1 MASKSST
8 AKSGSTPGA
17 ESAPAD
23 TEAAEAPASVAEE
36 KAGALDL
43 LAEKPKRVRKKS
55 DAADVALPSIG
66 KVTPKAKAAPEE
78 SAPTELAGPTLDEL
92 KDGALSIFDDEEAK
106 VERKR
111 KLDEARA
118 IRAAAAGQLLKPIS
132 KIHAAKEE
140 AKAEAEARL
149 FQQLHAVP
157 APPAPVVEA
166 GRPEAAVEDAEPG
179 ETEDEDEP
187 TDPKVIHIKPPV
199 IVKDLAER
207 IGIKSFQI
215 IKELMTLDIFVNQ
228 NSAIEPDVAAKIC
241 ENHGFTF
248 EREKRKK
255 GEGVHKIEEVVAAPP
270 VPEPEPEVEKLKSRP
285 PIVTIMGH
293 VDHGKTSLLD
303 YIRKSKVAAGEAGGI
318 TQHLGAYAVEHEM
331 AGEKKTVVF
340 LDTPGHAAFSAMR
353 ARGANLTDVVVL
365 VIAADDGM
373 MPTTHEALAHARAA
387 GVKIVVALNKCDL
400 PRADVNKVKQ
410 QLQAND
416 LMPEEWGGNT
426 SCVEISALKGTNV
439 DQLLEIILLEAEMLE
454 LKADPKAP
462 VRAIAVESRVE
473 AGKGPSATVIAST
486 GTIKPGMPFICGQHW
501 GKVRG
506 LFNDRG
512 EAIKSAGP
520 SIPCEII
527 GFSGPPSVGDE
538 VLEMKSERDAKR
550 LSEERS
556 SAQRLE
562 KLAHPRR
569 NRMEDLF
576 ASMDASV
583 KVLRLILKADAAGSV
598 EAIVTAL
605 KGIKSEKVTL
615 DFAATGA
622 GPITESDVLL
632 ASATDAVIIGFNTKV
647 EAKGVAA
654 AKREGIQIK
663 LYSIIYELIDQVR
676 DAMLGLLD
684 PLTRERVIGHAL
696 VKQVF
701 KVQRGYAA
709 GCGVTDGRVT
719 RTAHARVVRG
729 GTPVFDGKMSTLRR
743 YTEEV
748 QEVRNGLE
756 CGIKLGSFD
765 DYEEGDIIECYELEK
780 LAQTL

>member
-8 AKSGSTPGA
+8 AKSGGDPDTGS
-17 ESAPAD
+17 SPAG
-23 TEAAEAPASVAEE
+23 APASAPEE
-36 KAGALDL
+36 KTGALDL
-43 LAEKPKRVRKKS
+43 LAEKPKRVRRKP
-55 DAADVALPSIG
+55 DAADVPTLPSIG
-66 KVTPKAKAAPEE
+66 KVTPKTKEVPLAPPAE
-78 SAPTELAGPTLDEL
+78 PAGPTLDEL
-92 KDGALSIFDDEEAK
+92 KDSALSLFDEDEAK
-106 VERKR
+106 AERKR
-111 KLDEARA
+111 KLEEARA
-118 IRAAAAGQLLKPIS
+118 ARAAAAAQLLKPIS
-132 KIHAAKEE
+132 KIQAAKEE

-149 FQQLHAVP
+149 FQQLHAATTP
-157 APPAPVVEA
+157 PPPDDLPEPPAEEA
-166 GRPEAAVEDAEPG
+166 GEAMGPG
-179 ETEDEDEP
+179 EEGPEGEEIP
-187 TDPKVIHIKPPV
+187 SDPKIIHIKPPV

-215 IKELMTLDIFVNQ
+215 IKELMSLDIFVNQ
-228 NSAIEPDVAAKIC
+228 NSAIEPDIAAKVC
-241 ENHGFTF
+241 ENHGFIF

-255 GEGVHKIEEVVAAPP
+255 GGGFIKPVEPDIAPP
-270 VPEPEPEVEKLKSRP
+270 PPEPEPEVEKLKSRP

-303 YIRKSKVAAGEAGGI
+303 TIRRTKVAAGEAGGI
-318 TQHLGAYAVEHEM
+318 TQHLGAYAVEHTVD
-331 AGEKKTVVF
+331 GEKKTIVF

-353 ARGANLTDVVVL
+353 ARGASLTDVVVL
-365 VIAADDGM
+365 VVAADDGM

-387 GVKIVVALNKCDL
+387 GVKIVVAINKCDL

-416 LMPEEWGGNT
+416 LMPEDWGGTT
-426 SCVEISALKGTNV
+426 SCVEISALKGTNI
-439 DQLLEIILLEAEMLE
+439 DQLLEIILLEAELLE
-454 LKADPKAP
+454 LKADPKAA
-462 VRAIAVESRVE
+462 VRAIAIESRVE
-473 AGKGPSATVIAST
+473 AGKGPTATVIANT
-486 GTIKPGMPFICGQHW
+486 GTIKVGMPFICGQHW
-501 GKVRG
+501 GKVRS
-506 LFNDRG
+506 LLNDRG
-512 EAIKSAGP
+512 EPIKEAGP

-527 GFSGPPSVGDE
+527 GFSGPPAVGDE

-550 LSEERS
+550 LSEERTNS
-556 SAQRLE
+556 QRLE
-562 KLAHPRR
+562 KLVHSRR

-576 ASMDASV
+576 ASMDSSV
-583 KVLRLILKADAAGSV
+583 KVLRLIVKADAAGSV
-598 EAIVTAL
+598 EAILGAL
-605 KGIKSEKVTL
+605 KDIKSEKVTL

-622 GPITESDVLL
+622 GPITENDVLL

-647 EAKGVAA
+647 ETKGVAA

-684 PLTRERVIGHAL
+684 PLTRERIIGHAL

-709 GCGVTDGRVT
+709 GCGVTDGRIT
-719 RTAHARVVRG
+719 RSAHARVLRG

-756 CGIKLGSFD
+756 CGIKLGAFD

-780 LAQTL
+780 LSQTL

>member
-1 MASKSST
+1 M
-8 AKSGSTPGA
+8 P
-17 ESAPAD
+17 EVPEV
-23 TEAAEAPASVAEE
+23 TE
-36 KAGALDL
+36 
-43 LAEKPKRVRKKS
+43 
-55 DAADVALPSIG
+55 
-66 KVTPKAKAAPEE
+66 
-78 SAPTELAGPTLDEL
+78 
-92 KDGALSIFDDEEAK
+92 
-106 VERKR
+106 
-111 KLDEARA
+111 
-118 IRAAAAGQLLKPIS
+118 
-132 KIHAAKEE
+132 
-140 AKAEAEARL
+140 
-149 FQQLHAVP
+149 
-157 APPAPVVEA
+157 VVEA
-166 GRPEAAVEDAEPG
+166 GESES
-179 ETEDEDEP
+179 DEDEII
-187 TDPKVIHIKPPV
+187 DPKVIHLKPPV

-215 IKELMTLDIFVNQ
+215 IKELMALDIFVNQ

-241 ENHGFTF
+241 ENHGFIF

-255 GEGVHKIEEVVAAPP
+255 GEGVHKVDEVVAAPP
-270 VPEPEPEVEKLKSRP
+270 VPEPEPEVEKLKPRP
-285 PIVTIMGH
+285 PIITIMGH

-331 AGEKKTVVF
+331 SGEKKTIVF
-340 LDTPGHAAFSAMR
+340 LDTPGHSAFSAMR
-353 ARGANLTDVVVL
+353 ARGANLTDIVVL

-416 LMPEEWGGNT
+416 LMPEDWGGTT
-426 SCVEISALKGTNV
+426 SCVEISATKGTNV

-473 AGKGPSATVIAST
+473 AGKGPTATVIAST
-486 GTIKPGMPFICGQHW
+486 GTLKVGMPFICGQHW
-501 GKVRG
+501 GKVRS
-506 LFNDRG
+506 LLNDRG
-512 EAIKSAGP
+512 EPIKSAGP
-520 SIPCEII
+520 SIPCEIV

-538 VLEMKSERDAKR
+538 VLEMKSERDAKK

-556 SAQRLE
+556 SSQRLE

-576 ASMDASV
+576 ASMDTKV
-583 KVLRLILKADAAGSV
+583 KILRVILKGDAAGSV
-598 EAIVTAL
+598 EAIVGAL
-605 KGIKSEKVTL
+605 KDIKSEKVTL
-615 DFAATGA
+615 DFAATSAGA
-622 GPITESDVLL
+622 ITENDVLL
-632 ASATDAVIIGFNTKV
+632 ASATDAIIIGFNTKV
-647 EAKGVAA
+647 ETKGVAA

-684 PLTRERVIGHAL
+684 PLTRERIIGHAL

-719 RTAHARVVRG
+719 RTAHARVMRG
-729 GTPVFDGKMSTLRR
+729 GTPVYDGKMSTLRR
-743 YTEEV
+743 YNDEV
-748 QEVRNGLE
+748 PEVRNGLE

-780 LAQTL
+780 MAQTL